1 MFCVFVVMCYCVGF
15 GFFCFSSIRRHTRC
29 ALVTGVQTCALPIS
43 SLAEAIVAHRDQ
55 AGAFKTRREL
65 LEVSRL
71 GPKTFEQCAGFLRIS
86 GGGEPLDASSV
97 HPEAYGLAAKIG
109 AACGRALRTPPSCRA
124 SCRERRL
131 QYV

>member
-1 MFCVFVVMCYCVGF
+1 MLDAVVEDAVNAVGVDLNTASASLLARVS
-15 GFFCFSSIRRHTRC
+15 GLG
-29 ALVTGVQTCALPIS
+29 A

-71 GPKTFEQCAGFLRIS
+71 GPKTFEQFAGFLRIS

-97 HPEAYGLAAKIG
+97 HPEAYGLAAKIV
-109 AACGRALRTPPSCRA
+109 APSGRDLRPLLSATKTYPQP
-124 SCRERRL
+124 EP
-131 QYV
+131 